1 MNHFLALFLAGQ
13 SLVLAVPEF
22 KKNAAEF
29 IEVGFNQGRAGPR
42 YTELA
47 VIVKPSE
54 LFEGEETVDI
64 KDLSLEVKAGDG
76 CWEKVGT
83 SPFRRGRDK
92 RMWRVKIVPCKVHS
106 VRIGIKRDDCVDYLE
121 YPDTV
126 GPASADQIAN
136 SHFRPQMPDKIS
148 VVPQGGDSVSVSWSP
163 SQCAQT
169 YDLWYES
176 DSGLDLGNMT
186 VKAGAESVNIS
197 GLENCKE
204 YTMKIVAIVGEEFS
218 EEADAEFTT
227 CAGNT
232 TDMSDEIISEEEDDS
247 TCKITTK
254 QCNLSTQRFGDFT
267 SSSLTV
273 ELEEDIDNTPTN
285 STETESLTDPE
296 AQTGHATKTFTN
308 IACTILSQLVLVRLL
323 L

>member
-1 MNHFLALFLAGQ
+1 MNYFLALILIGQ
-13 SLVLAVPEF
+13 TLVDAAPEF

-47 VIVKPSE
+47 VTVKPKE

-76 CWEKVGT
+76 CWEKVNT
-83 SPFRRGRDK
+83 SPVRRGRDK
-92 RMWRVKIVPCKVHS
+92 RMWRVKIVPCKEHS
-106 VRIGIKRDDCVDYLE
+106 VRIGIKRDDCIDYLE
-121 YPDTV
+121 YPQTV

-136 SHFRPQMPDKIS
+136 SHFRPQMPEKIF
-148 VVPQGGDSVSVSWSP
+148 VFNQGGDSVTVSWSP
-163 SQCAQT
+163 SLCAQS

-186 VKAGAESVNIS
+186 VRAGIESVNIT

-227 CAGNT
+227 CTGNT
-232 TDMSDEIISEEEDDS
+232 TYMYDEIISEEENES
-247 TCKITTK
+247 TCKITAK
-254 QCNLSTQRFGDFT
+254 QCNAPTERFGDYT
-267 SSSLTV
+267 SPSLTV
-273 ELEEDIDNTPTN
+273 ELEEDIDKKSIN
-285 STETESLTDPE
+285 STETENLSNPE
-296 AQTGHATKTFTN
+296 AQTGQATRTFTN
-308 IACTILSQLVLVRLL
+308 IVCTILSQLVLVRLL